1 MVKPRWTADVRN
13 IETCKWNKWSIVVNV
28 ILVNIRLKLTVIRG
42 QKTNKIKRLHL
53 LLTVKES
60 AMDVPSNLESRRRLT
75 AQFKLIYGR
84 LLIGLLYLNIFHFAL
99 SQGPYTILPLID
111 RYDRFLGFFDLK
123 HKGQANITHVGD
135 GFAFRNLR
143 WGFCVLLLVCYRDL
157 KSSTSQHIYT

>member
-42 QKTNKIKRLHL
+42 QKTNKASVWSSQEKKEEGKRGKKKQIKRLHL

-75 AQFKLIYGR
+75 
-84 LLIGLLYLNIFHFAL
+84 
-99 SQGPYTILPLID
+99 GPYTILPLID
-111 RYDRFLGFFDLK
+111 RYD
-123 HKGQANITHVGD
+123 
-135 GFAFRNLR
+135 
-143 WGFCVLLLVCYRDL
+143 
-157 KSSTSQHIYT
+157 S